1 MQFLL
6 YDIKRSL
13 DKESLEKYGD
23 NFKMA
28 TITCLDKVCP
38 LDCIKIILN
47 YRWSSIG
54 NLTRIS
60 GYIWVVSKSLL
71 LNI

>member
-23 NFKMA
+23 NFKMG

-38 LDCIKIILN
+38 LDGINILII
-47 YRWSSIG
+47 
-54 NLTRIS
+54 
-60 GYIWVVSKSLL
+60 
-71 LNI
+71 

>member
-28 TITCLDKVCP
+28 TITCLDKICP
-38 LDCIKIILN
+38 IDCTIIILFL
-47 YRWSSIG
+47 R
-54 NLTRIS
+54 
-60 GYIWVVSKSLL
+60 
-71 LNI
+71 